1 MMAPQPMRS
10 AKDSEQGGF
19 TLSRPAR
26 VESRALSEPLRRALA
41 DLVLETTVEGIWL
54 IDADARTTFVNRRL
68 ADLLGYTEEE
78 MVGRPV
84 FDFLDRQ
91 RWPMTERNLAQRAL
105 GVEDR
110 QEVQLVGKD
119 GRGVWVLSSVNPVF
133 DGEGN
138 YAGALALLG
147 DLSVQKERE
156 QTLRAQNRDLGARL
170 ASASGGRVQPPAVA
184 PAPYREPFR
193 TAIVLGVLGA
203 LTTTIGIVTLGALAS
218 SLFRSSDEPD
228 APG

>member
-10 AKDSEQGGF
+10 AKDSERGGF

-54 IDADARTTFVNRRL
+54 IDA
-68 ADLLGYTEEE
+68 
-78 MVGRPV
+78 
-84 FDFLDRQ
+84 
-91 RWPMTERNLAQRAL
+91 
-105 GVEDR
+105 
-110 QEVQLVGKD
+110 D